1 MRHNRINH
9 HHSLRAR
16 CCSTSLAGSNET
28 NYSIRSATWIDLF
41 PGLITVSCSASGR
54 EHETGAVLTG
64 GGDCPGLNAVLR
76 ALTLTPTRR
85 GPELVGLCDA
95 YFGLLDQPPR
105 LMNLNPENVWEILDD
120 GGTILGTANSGDP
133 FSWNG
138 QDRSSEVLQRF
149 KDLGI
154 EGLIS
159 IGGDGST
166 MIASGLMEAGLPVI
180 AVPKTIDND
189 VAGTDVTFGFES
201 ALRCATDAL
210 DRLRTTGESH
220 RRVMVLETMGR
231 DAGWIALTAGIAGGA
246 DIIVIP
252 EVPYDLEA
260 IAEQIATVRG
270 RGRSYALVVVAEG
283 ARPVDGEPLY
293 RDPENERLGGVGWAL
308 ARQIEE
314 RTGVESRATHRSPP
328 ARGSPSPVDRV
339 LATSFGAA
347 AARSVMNGDWNQMIA
362 LKAGR
367 ITSVPISEVAGKIRA
382 IPPPTPCS

>member
-1 MRHNRINH
+1 MKRI
-9 HHSLRAR
+9 
-16 CCSTSLAGSNET
+16 G
-28 NYSIRSATWIDLF
+28 
-41 PGLITVSCSASGR
+41 
-54 EHETGAVLTG
+54 VLTG

-76 ALTLTPTRR
+76 ALTLTLHQAK

-95 YFGLLDQPPR
+95 YFGLLDEPPR
-105 LMNLNPENVWEILDD
+105 LMNLTPELVREILDD
-120 GGTILGTANSGDP
+120 GGTILGTSNSGDP

-138 QDRSSEVLQRF
+138 QDRSADVMQRF
-149 KDLGI
+149 RDLGI
-154 EGLIS
+154 DGLVS

-166 MIASGLMEAGLPVI
+166 SIAARLMRAGLPVI

-252 EVPYDLEA
+252 EVPYDLEC
-260 IAEQIATVRG
+260 IADHIAQMRG

-283 ARPVDGEPLY
+283 ARPIEGNPLY
-293 RDPENERLGGVGWAL
+293 QDPENDRLGGVGWAL

-314 RTGVESRATHRSPP
+314 RTGVESRATRLGHLQRG
-328 ARGSPSPVDRV
+328 GSPSPVDRV

-347 AARSVMNGDWNQMIA
+347 AARAILQGEWNQMVA

-367 ITSVPISEVAGKIRA
+367 ITTVPIEEIAGKIRTVPEHHPLVLTA
-382 IPPPTPCS
+382 QSLGICMGA